1 MKILFAI
8 TLMMSSLAFA
18 AEEDLSGSYY
28 GCGVHSVF
36 GKKQLNFHLVKM
48 RTGFT
53 EKDVFYAAGFVWQGV
68 SETYFPEVKFSG
80 DKTEMLMNVSMLP
93 KRDYGMIVKT
103 LHVKFLPDGRIEG
116 EYRSNSTGDGNK
128 VSYGK
133 WTARKLAS
141 GEAIPTKCN

>member
-1 MKILFAI
+1 MKNLFVI
-8 TLMMSSLAFA
+8 MLMMSSLVFA

-36 GKKQLNFHLVKM
+36 GPKPMNFHLVKM
-48 RTGFT
+48 RTGFA
-53 EKDVFYAAGFVWQGV
+53 EKDVFYAAGFVWMSI
-68 SETYFPEVKFSG
+68 SETYFPEVKFND
-80 DKTEMLMNVSMLP
+80 DKTEMLMNVSMVP

-103 LHVKFLPDGRIEG
+103 LHVKFLPGGSLEG

-141 GEAIPTKCN
+141 GAAIPTKCN